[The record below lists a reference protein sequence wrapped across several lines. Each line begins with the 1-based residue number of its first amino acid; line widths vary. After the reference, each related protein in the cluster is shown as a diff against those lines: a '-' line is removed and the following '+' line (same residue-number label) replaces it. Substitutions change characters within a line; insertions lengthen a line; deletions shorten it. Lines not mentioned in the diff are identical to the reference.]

1 MAQNRV
7 NRGKDFEGQVHDGF
21 LQIPGVSI
29 DRLPDPMAGYAGV
42 KNICDFIVYN
52 YPCQYYIECKSCYGN
67 TMSIHSNDP
76 KKRYGNIT
84 NNQWE
89 GLLDKSKKPGVR
101 AGILVWFI
109 DHDVTYWIDIRL
121 LQKWRDA
128 GHKSIPHFPE
138 WVDFTSETDDMWTI
152 IEGKKRRVLFDYDFT
167 WFLKE
172 FGSDEHC
179 PLSV

>member
-29 DRLPDPMAGYAGV
+29 DRLPDPMAGYAGI

-52 YPCQYYIECKSCYGN
+52 KPNLYYIECKSCYGN

-76 KKRYGNIT
+76 KKKYGNIT

-89 GLLDKSKKPGVR
+89 GLLDKSTKPGVY
-101 AGILVWFI
+101 AGVLVWFI
-109 DHDVTYWIDIRL
+109 DHDETFWIDIRL
-121 LQKWRDA
+121 LQMWRDL
-128 GHKSIPHFPE
+128 GHKSISYYADWALEHGAYNL
-138 WVDFTSETDDMWTI
+138 WTR
-152 IEGKKRRVLFDYDFT
+152 IEGEKRRVLFDYDFIP
-167 WFLKE
+167 FFKE
-172 FGSDEHC
+172 IGDGC
-179 PLSV
+179 

>member
-1 MAQNRV
+1 MAQNKV

-21 LQIPGVSI
+21 LQIPDVSI

-42 KNICDFIVYN
+42 KNICDFLVYKFPN
-52 YPCQYYIECKSCYGN
+52 QYYIECKSCYGN

-76 KKRYGNIT
+76 RKKYGNIT

-109 DHDVTYWIDIRL
+109 DHDDTYWIDIRL
-121 LQKWRDA
+121 LQKHRDA
-128 GHKSIPHFPE
+128 GNKSIRFFADWAEYGPE
-138 WVDFTSETDDMWTI
+138 IDELWTRI
-152 IEGKKRRVLFDYDFT
+152 TGTKRRVLFDYDFIP
-167 WFLKE
+167 FFKE
-172 FGSDEHC
+172 IGDATE
-179 PLSV
+179 